1 MLEEARKLFPFL
13 NAIEAEE
20 WAAAGIAAAR
30 LPKGAAAF
38 VEGQPCLHVAFVLSG
53 AIRVYKTGPD
63 GRQLT
68 LYYVTPGESCVLMWA
83 SVLAGA
89 RYNAQAVAAEDS
101 YVLLVPV
108 GVFQDW
114 MQRYEPVRRF
124 VYEAFAHRL
133 AAVMLLVEEILFR
146 HVDQRLAALLLERT
160 TPEEPELQATHEQL
174 ALELGTAREVVSR
187 ILKSFEEEGAVRLAR
202 GRVAV
207 VDRRA
212 LERRHERVRSGRTV

>member
-1 MLEEARKLFPFL
+1 MAAASSRPTASQVELVLRKSTGTPPTDCNPTCKHEFGAVLGEILPEDLFEKGGSGAPGMLEEARKLFPVL

-20 WAAAGIAAAR
+20 WAPAGIAAAR
-30 LPKGAAAF
+30 LPNGAAAF
-38 VEGQPCLHVAFVLSG
+38 VEGQPCPHVAFVLSG

-133 AAVMLLVEEILFR
+133 AAVMLLVAEILIR
-146 HVDQRLAALLLERT
+146 H
-160 TPEEPELQATHEQL
+160 
-174 ALELGTAREVVSR
+174 
-187 ILKSFEEEGAVRLAR
+187 
-202 GRVAV
+202 
-207 VDRRA
+207 
-212 LERRHERVRSGRTV
+212 RSE